1 MKTPENQQDELLK
14 TQVQLKR
21 IIKHSD
27 KQDEKLRQ
35 ANKELKRYKEHL
47 EQRVQEEIA
56 QRKEKE
62 QMLFEQSKLAAMG
75 EMINAIAHQWK
86 QPIGVLK
93 MQIEMLG
100 FDSEL
105 EALSKSEI
113 EEFQEKANTQINH
126 LLDTMDEFR
135 SFFKPTKELSHFE
148 VKRCAQSVLHLM
160 KDELMQYTIQT
171 SFHGQEN
178 LTLQGIENEFKHL
191 LLNLIG
197 NAKDAFIHNKI
208 EKKHIEIHLFEDK
221 RFQRVI
227 VKDNAG
233 GINPEVLDSL
243 FKPNI
248 TTKQE
253 KQGSGLGLYISTQ
266 IALKHKG
273 RLYANNHED
282 GSAFTFEID
291 KTML

>member
-1 MKTPENQQDELLK
+1 MKTPQNQQDELLK
-14 TQVQLKR
+14 IQIRLKR

-62 QMLFEQSKLAAMG
+62 QMLIEQSKLAAMG

-100 FDSEL
+100 FDSDL
-105 EALSKSEI
+105 EALSKNEI
-113 EEFQEKANTQINH
+113 QEFQEKANTQINH
-126 LLDTMDEFR
+126 LLNTMDEFR
-135 SFFKPTKELSHFE
+135 SFFKPTKELSCFE
-148 VKRCAQSVLHLM
+148 VKKCAQSVLHLM
-160 KDELMQYTIQT
+160 KDELMQYTIHT
-171 SFHGQEN
+171 SFHGEEK
-178 LTLQGIENEFKHL
+178 LTLMGIENEFKHL

-221 RFQRVI
+221 IFQRVI

-233 GINPEVLDSL
+233 GISPEVLDSL
-243 FKPNI
+243 FKPNV
-248 TTKQE
+248 TTKQQ

-273 RLYANNHED
+273 RLYANNHKD

-291 KTML
+291 KTMF